1 MPNDNRPANEL
12 KSETKIEDTDD
23 FIFFTRN
30 VLNATKESLLPLELQ
45 ISIKRDQEAALKESL
60 CQENTLNL
68 EDQDDQTS
76 KPHRKKS
83 KSQTR
88 LNTLLE
94 DSRPVMVAPLVAA
107 INEAH
112 ANIAPK
118 QKKEHKKKHQK
129 V

>member
-88 LNTLLE
+88 LN
-94 DSRPVMVAPLVAA
+94 
-107 INEAH
+107 IN
-112 ANIAPK
+112 
-118 QKKEHKKKHQK
+118 
-129 V
+129 